1 MKNTKLSHL
10 NRFNLRMSRNT
21 FLALT
26 VFILCTLP
34 FSGMAQIQR
43 GIPKPTD
50 PIDLSKTSDLVIFI
64 VLPALVIVLIFFWR
78 RAIKKRNQNRND
90 ND

>member
-1 MKNTKLSHL
+1 
-10 NRFNLRMSRNT
+10 
-21 FLALT
+21 
-26 VFILCTLP
+26 
-34 FSGMAQIQR
+34 MAQIQR

-50 PIDLSKTSDLVIFI
+50 PINLSKTSDLVIFI